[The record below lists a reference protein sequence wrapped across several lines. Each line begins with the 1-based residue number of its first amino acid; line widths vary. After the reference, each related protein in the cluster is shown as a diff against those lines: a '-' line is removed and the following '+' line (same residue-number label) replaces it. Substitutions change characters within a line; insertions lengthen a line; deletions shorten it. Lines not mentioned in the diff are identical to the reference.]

1 MFSHSVSFQLSRSA
15 SAGATSPRAEIGSG
29 AYITVV
35 LNTKEINKQNKEKK
49 QAKRQENRLT
59 ECNPVKR
66 SHPSFHLVH
75 EPKSVWLNAGTQTVS
90 SAHFTI
96 GGNTCRLLKGHRVTC
111 LPLKIIHAK

>member
-49 QAKRQENRLT
+49 NRQKDKKT
-59 ECNPVKR
+59 D
-66 SHPSFHLVH
+66 
-75 EPKSVWLNAGTQTVS
+75 
-90 SAHFTI
+90 
-96 GGNTCRLLKGHRVTC
+96 
-111 LPLKIIHAK
+111 